1 VKRTSPISLLRF
13 AIQRRSAAAAPAV
26 AALASL
32 LAAGLLE
39 GCGAG
44 PGERAA
50 AEPAQPE
57 LRGTL
62 LEPSWEKPDFTL
74 TDTEGRPFDFRAGTD
89 GFVTLL
95 FFGYTHCPDV
105 CPVHMANIAAVL
117 RDIDYADRSRIRVVF
132 VTTDPERD
140 TPAVVRAWL
149 DRFDRSFI
157 GLRGTEAEVDAIQAA
172 LHLPAAIRQPSRP
185 GPLPGAYAV
194 GHAAQVIAFTADG
207 RARVVYPFGTRQA
220 DWAHDLPKL
229 VAGGNRPEAARG
241 TAASGS

>member
-1 VKRTSPISLLRF
+1 VNRTAALSRTTIRDRSTAIVSP
-13 AIQRRSAAAAPAV
+13 AAAPLGV
-26 AALASL
+26 LVLGL
-32 LAAGLLE
+32 LA
-39 GCGAG
+39 GCGTGA
-44 PGERAA
+44 GERAPA
-50 AEPAQPE
+50 APAPPE

-62 LEPSWEKPDFTL
+62 LEPTWEKPDFTL
-74 TDTEGRPFDFRAGTD
+74 PDTEGRPFDFRAATD

-105 CPVHMANIAAVL
+105 CPIHMANIAAVL
-117 RDIDYADRSRIRVVF
+117 RDLDYADRSRIRVVF

-140 TPAVVRAWL
+140 TAPVVRAWL

-157 GLRGTEAEVDAIQAA
+157 GLLGTKTEVDGIQAA

-207 RARVVYPFGTRQA
+207 RARVVYPFGTRQT

-229 VAGGNRPEAARG
+229 VAGGPWPAAGRD
-241 TAASGS
+241 TAATGR

>member
-1 VKRTSPISLLRF
+1 MNRTP
-13 AIQRRSAAAAPAV
+13 AIPHRRPAV
-26 AALASL
+26 RQRSTAIL
-32 LAAGLLE
+32 LAAALFA

-44 PGERAA
+44 VGDREA
-50 AEPAQPE
+50 AESARPD

-62 LEPSWEKPDFTL
+62 LDPPWDKPAFTL

-105 CPVHMANIAAVL
+105 CPIHMANIASVL
-117 RDIDYADRSRIRVVF
+117 RDLDYAERARIRVVF

-149 DRFDRSFI
+149 DRFDPSFI
-157 GLRGTEAEVDAIQAA
+157 GLRGTKEEVDAIQAA

-194 GHAAQVIAFTADG
+194 GHAAQVLAFTADG

-229 VAGGNRPEAARG
+229 VAGGPWREAGRG
-241 TAASGS
+241 AATAGG

>member
-1 VKRTSPISLLRF
+1 MWVRWAWGRKVPYLERVNRIR
-13 AIQRRSAAAAPAV
+13 AI
-26 AALASL
+26 L
-32 LAAGLLE
+32 LAAALLP

-44 PGERAA
+44 TGDRSAG
-50 AEPAQPE
+50 EPAQPE

-62 LEPSWEKPDFTL
+62 LDPSWEKPEFTL
-74 TDTEGRPFDFRAGTD
+74 ADTEGRPFDFRAGTD

-105 CPVHMANIAAVL
+105 CPIHMANIAAVL
-117 RDIDYADRSRIRVVF
+117 RDLDYAERSRIRVVF

-157 GLRGTEAEVDAIQAA
+157 GLRGTKEEVDAIQAA

-194 GHAAQVIAFTADG
+194 GHAAQVLAFTADG

-220 DWAHDLPKL
+220 DWAHDLPLL
-229 VAGGNRPEAARG
+229 VAGGPWLDAGRGAAATG
-241 TAASGS
+241 G

>member
-1 VKRTSPISLLRF
+1 MNRF
-13 AIQRRSAAAAPAV
+13 PA
-26 AALASL
+26 L
-32 LAAGLLE
+32 LALVLLA
-39 GCGAG
+39 GCGA
-44 PGERAA
+44 AA
-50 AEPAQPE
+50 DGGAGAPARPE
-57 LRGTL
+57 LRGTV
-62 LEPSWEKPDFTL
+62 LEPSWGKPDFTL
-74 TDTEGRPFDFRAGTD
+74 ADTEGRPFDFRAGTD

-105 CPVHMANIAAVL
+105 CPIHMANIAAVL
-117 RDIDYADRSRIRVVF
+117 RDLDYADRSRIRVVF

-140 TPAVVRAWL
+140 TAPVVRAWL

-157 GLRGTEAEVDAIQAA
+157 GLRGTKAEVDAIQAA

-207 RARVVYPFGTRQA
+207 RARVVYPFGTRQS

-229 VAGGNRPEAARG
+229 VAGGPWPDAGRDAA
-241 TAASGS
+241 AAGG

>member
-1 VKRTSPISLLRF
+1 MNRTSPIS
-13 AIQRRSAAAAPAV
+13 Q

-32 LAAGLLE
+32 LAVGLLN
-39 GCGAG
+39 GCGAV
-44 PGERAA
+44 PGDRAG
-50 AEPAQPE
+50 AESAQPD

-62 LEPSWEKPDFTL
+62 LDPPWAKPDFTL
-74 TDTEGRPFDFRAGTD
+74 TDTEGRPFDFRARTD

-105 CPVHMANIAAVL
+105 CPIHMANIAAVL
-117 RDIDYADRSRIRVVF
+117 KDLDYADRSRIRVVF

-157 GLRGTEAEVDAIQAA
+157 GLRGTDAEVDAIQGS

-194 GHAAQVIAFTADG
+194 GHAAQVLAFTPDG
-207 RARVVYPFGTRQA
+207 RARVVYPFGTRQS
-220 DWAHDLPKL
+220 DWANDLPKL
-229 VAGGNRPEAARG
+229 VAGGPWPEAARG
-241 TAASGS
+241 TAATGG

>member
-1 VKRTSPISLLRF
+1 MNRTSALSRSALRDRST
-13 AIQRRSAAAAPAV
+13 AIVTAAAAPLGV
-26 AALASL
+26 LGLAL
-32 LAAGLLE
+32 LA

-44 PGERAA
+44 AGERAA
-50 AEPAQPE
+50 AESVQPE

-74 TDTEGRPFDFRAGTD
+74 ADTDGRPFDFRAATD
-89 GFVTLL
+89 GLVTLL

-105 CPVHMANIAAVL
+105 CPIHMANIAAVL
-117 RDIDYADRSRIRVVF
+117 RDLDYADRSRIRVVF

-140 TPAVVRAWL
+140 TAPVVRAWL

-157 GLRGTEAEVDAIQAA
+157 GLLGTKAEVDGIQAA

-194 GHAAQVIAFTADG
+194 GHAAQVIAFSADG
-207 RARVVYPFGTRQA
+207 RARVVSPVGTRQS
-220 DWAHDLPKL
+220 DWAQDLPKL
-229 VAGGNRPEAARG
+229 VAGGPWPAAGRG
-241 TAASGS
+241 ADATGR